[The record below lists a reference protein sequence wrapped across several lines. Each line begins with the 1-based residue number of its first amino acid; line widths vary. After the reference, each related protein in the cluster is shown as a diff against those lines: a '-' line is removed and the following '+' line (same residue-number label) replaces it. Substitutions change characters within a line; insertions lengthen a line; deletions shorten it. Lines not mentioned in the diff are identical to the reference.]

1 MQTWN
6 FDQWFN
12 FIEGLWWIG
21 LGTGMAYFSVKNNKL
36 RKMLYAST
44 VLLVLFGISDFVEIH
59 TGAWWRPWWLLAWKA
74 GCIVAGIICLI
85 FYFRKGDSYE

>member
-12 FIEGLWWIG
+12 FIEGLWWIS
-21 LGTGMAYFSVKNNKL
+21 LGSGMTYVTVNKKIL
-36 RKMLYAST
+36 RKMPYACI

-59 TGAWWRPWWLLAWKA
+59 TGAWWCPWWLLAWKA

-85 FYFRKGDSYE
+85 LYFRKGDSYE